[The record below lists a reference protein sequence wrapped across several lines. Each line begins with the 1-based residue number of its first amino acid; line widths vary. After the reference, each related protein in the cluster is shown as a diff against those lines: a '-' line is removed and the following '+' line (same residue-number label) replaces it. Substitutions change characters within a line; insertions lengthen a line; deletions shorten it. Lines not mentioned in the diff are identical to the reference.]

1 MFFNHIDMKKILNF
15 IRSKSKAL
23 WASAILALNP
33 VYALAAGDDASTDLI
48 TKTKTKLSG
57 LLKDLGD
64 LFKVVIAIGAL
75 VALIMVIVN
84 IMKGERDAA
93 SKAAYWLIG
102 LVIGF
107 IAISVVT
114 GFSF

>member
-1 MFFNHIDMKKILNF
+1 MKKILNF

-33 VYALAAGDDASTDLI
+33 VYALAEADPSDTFM
-48 TKTKTKLSG
+48 TTVKQRLSN
-57 LLKDLGD
+57 LLTSMGGVI
-64 LFKVVIAIGAL
+64 KVVIAIGAL
-75 VALIMVIVN
+75 VALIMVVVN

-107 IAISVVT
+107 IAISLVT
-114 GFSF
+114 TSISF